1 MGRPGKDTQ
10 VEENE
15 LMIKR
20 KLILAMLSL
29 FVFGCGRISAN
40 LRSIS
45 GRLIYDGAQSGGII
59 VKLYKLRASSEGRVQ
74 RLSKEDIYGV
84 SDPIKTLT
92 LEKPGCYTFDHLAP
106 GHYSVLAFIDSNG
119 NGQVGFDPP
128 EPFGWF
134 ASSPGGSWD
143 PIDLT
148 QSDVTGCDFRL
159 RVPTIFPS
167 KDMTIE
173 HGALIWKRG
182 LPVLQLWGT
191 AEERGFAHGFLVGRQ
206 IIDFFEFY
214 IIEDS
219 WQSAKRYQDT
229 FVPFLENHFN
239 YPSEFLKECD
249 AVIRGIRASGTNM
262 RVEALNRDFN
272 RNDLLAINAYIERRA
287 AYPEADP
294 SSCTQFAFWGSQ
306 TKGDKHNGGLIAAR
320 NMDGECDVRKV
331 TVSHFLVY
339 AVDPSESGRK
349 RWVSTMWPG
358 FVGTISGINEEGLYS
373 MENAGASGPG
383 PVPSGV
389 VPCSWI
395 QRIILEKQGSDASPE
410 SVLKMMKPFA
420 CSTGGLTAAGSIILW
435 AVPYEGQEAPAFV
448 YEGGRAGFAMRRPA
462 DVRPF
467 SPTSIMASNHHL
479 VYGFNPDQPGES
491 LGSPV
496 SFSSR
501 WRYETGMQTLEAWS
515 RHRRSLGIDEAIRL
529 LQQVAHGTTEYSV
542 IFLANERRL
551 LIAVDDLEADLW
563 DAPYTN
569 WIDFHFDELFE
580 K

>member
-1 MGRPGKDTQ
+1 
-10 VEENE
+10 
-15 LMIKR
+15 
-20 KLILAMLSL
+20 
-29 FVFGCGRISAN
+29 
-40 LRSIS
+40 
-45 GRLIYDGAQSGGII
+45 
-59 VKLYKLRASSEGRVQ
+59 
-74 RLSKEDIYGV
+74 
-84 SDPIKTLT
+84 
-92 LEKPGCYTFDHLAP
+92 
-106 GHYSVLAFIDSNG
+106 
-119 NGQVGFDPP
+119 
-128 EPFGWF
+128 
-134 ASSPGGSWD
+134 
-143 PIDLT
+143 
-148 QSDVTGCDFRL
+148 
-159 RVPTIFPS
+159 
-167 KDMTIE
+167 
-173 HGALIWKRG
+173 
-182 LPVLQLWGT
+182 
-191 AEERGFAHGFLVGRQ
+191 
-206 IIDFFEFY
+206 
-214 IIEDS
+214 
-219 WQSAKRYQDT
+219 
-229 FVPFLENHFN
+229 
-239 YPSEFLKECD
+239 
-249 AVIRGIRASGTNM
+249 
-262 RVEALNRDFN
+262 
-272 RNDLLAINAYIERRA
+272 
-287 AYPEADP
+287 
-294 SSCTQFAFWGSQ
+294 
-306 TKGDKHNGGLIAAR
+306 
-320 NMDGECDVRKV
+320 V